1 MLARVLPAGLLAMLR
16 DAWSAVRWPGTLRLA
31 FGPLAAPDP
40 VEATAERIAR
50 DSAVRNV
57 IRDLARMPSSAIGS
71 DTIIDLVHTA
81 QRLHANGVDP
91 LSVLN
96 VIRLEAAGLT
106 TGSRS
111 GPVRHAVCRGVAF
124 QVHEQPVPWLYGTF
138 PTCGTCKASTAG
150 ILRVDNN
157 GEIWLA

>member
-1 MLARVLPAGLLAMLR
+1 MLARVLPAGLLAVLR
-16 DAWSAVRWPGTLRLA
+16 DASAALRQPATLRAA

-50 DSAVRNV
+50 ESAVRNV
-57 IRDLARMPSSAIGS
+57 IRDLSRMPSSAIGS
-71 DTIIDLVHTA
+71 DAIIDLVHTA
-81 QRLHANGVDP
+81 QRLHADGVEP
-91 LSVLN
+91 LAVLN
-96 VIRLEAAGLT
+96 VIRLDAAGPT

-124 QVHEQPVPWLYGTF
+124 QVHDQPVPWLYGTF
-138 PTCGTCKASTAG
+138 PACGTCKASTAG
-150 ILRVDNN
+150 ILRADNN